1 LVYFDTIFL
10 VTFGLLKEITHYIM
24 IKYYFFFNKDEDKTS
39 EHNQTSEEFVQ
50 DEMTKST
57 PYSNFQYIGENS
69 AKSDEN
75 LTNTKEEEIS
85 AQKLK
90 LQNTSLDDEN
100 LVNDYEI
107 PKVEQFVNLE
117 KS

>member
-1 LVYFDTIFL
+1 
-10 VTFGLLKEITHYIM
+10 
-24 IKYYFFFNKDEDKTS
+24 
-39 EHNQTSEEFVQ
+39 
-50 DEMTKST
+50 MTKST

-69 AKSDEN
+69 TKSDEN
-75 LTNTKEEEIS
+75 LTNTKEEEES
-85 AQKLK
+85 SEQKSK

>member
-1 LVYFDTIFL
+1 
-10 VTFGLLKEITHYIM
+10 
-24 IKYYFFFNKDEDKTS
+24 
-39 EHNQTSEEFVQ
+39 
-50 DEMTKST
+50 MTKST
-57 PYSNFQYIGENS
+57 PYSNFQYIGEIS
-69 AKSDEN
+69 TKSDEN
-75 LTNTKEEEIS
+75 LTNTKEEEES
-85 AQKLK
+85 SEQKLK